1 MDRGKKIKIVQYS
14 LLFFGILII
23 FLTYYSNNK
32 SVNNNQILSKTTKEN
47 ITKNIKN
54 EKEKDQNTFF
64 DIEYSGLDFSGNRYI
79 LKSEE
84 AITNNLNSYLIN
96 LKKVNAKFYFKDG
109 TILYVWSDY
118 GIYNNQTLDMKFSEN
133 VKAIYGE
140 NTMNSEN
147 ANYSNSESFLTI
159 TNNVKLNGIKGDLF
173 ADRLL
178 FDIKKQTLDISS
190 FNDNKINAR
199 IKVNEKRF

>member
-14 LLFFGILII
+14 LLFFGILIF

-32 SVNNNQILSKTTKEN
+32 SVNDNQILSKTTKEN

-96 LKKVNAKFYFKDG
+96 LKQVNAKFYFKDG

-173 ADRLL
+173 ADKLL

>member
-1 MDRGKKIKIVQYS
+1 MDRGKTIKVVQYS
-14 LLFFGILII
+14 LLFFAILII

-147 ANYSNSESFLTI
+147 ANYSNSDSFLTI
-159 TNNVKLNGIKGDLF
+159 TNNVKLNGLKGDLF

>member
-14 LLFFGILII
+14 LLFFGILIF

-32 SVNNNQILSKTTKEN
+32 SVNDNQILSKTTKEN

-84 AITNNLNSYLIN
+84 AIKNNLNSYLIN

-173 ADRLL
+173 ADKLL

>member
-14 LLFFGILII
+14 LLFFGILIF

-32 SVNNNQILSKTTKEN
+32 SVNDNQILSKTTKEN

-173 ADRLL
+173 ADKLL

>member
-1 MDRGKKIKIVQYS
+1 MDRGKKIKVVQYS
-14 LLFFGILII
+14 LLFFAILII
-23 FLTYYSNNK
+23 FLTYYSDNK
-32 SVNNNQILSKTTKEN
+32 SVYNNQILSKTTKEN

-54 EKEKDQNTFF
+54 EKEKDQNTFL

-84 AITNNLNSYLIN
+84 AITNNLNSNLIN

-147 ANYSNSESFLTI
+147 ANYSNSDSFLTI
-159 TNNVKLNGIKGDLF
+159 TNNVKLNGLKGDLF

-190 FNDNKINAR
+190 FNDSKINAR

>member
-1 MDRGKKIKIVQYS
+1 
-14 LLFFGILII
+14 
-23 FLTYYSNNK
+23 
-32 SVNNNQILSKTTKEN
+32 
-47 ITKNIKN
+47 
-54 EKEKDQNTFF
+54 
-64 DIEYSGLDFSGNRYI
+64 
-79 LKSEE
+79 
-84 AITNNLNSYLIN
+84 
-96 LKKVNAKFYFKDG
+96 
-109 TILYVWSDY
+109 
-118 GIYNNQTLDMKFSEN
+118 MKFSEN

-173 ADRLL
+173 ADKLL

>member
-14 LLFFGILII
+14 LLFFGILIF

-32 SVNNNQILSKTTKEN
+32 SVNDNQILSKTTKEN

-96 LKKVNAKFYFKDG
+96 LKQVNAKFYFKDG

-140 NTMNSEN
+140 NIMNSEN

-173 ADRLL
+173 ADKLL

>member
-32 SVNNNQILSKTTKEN
+32 SVNNNQILSKTMKEN

-109 TILYVWSDY
+109 TILYVWSDN

-173 ADRLL
+173 ADKLL

>member
-84 AITNNLNSYLIN
+84 AITNNLNSNLIN

>member
-159 TNNVKLNGIKGDLF
+159 TNNVKLSGIKGDLF

>member
-173 ADRLL
+173 ADKLL

>member
-1 MDRGKKIKIVQYS
+1 MDRGKKIKVVQYS
-14 LLFFGILII
+14 LLFFAILII
-23 FLTYYSNNK
+23 FLTYYSDNK
-32 SVNNNQILSKTTKEN
+32 SVYNNQILSKTTKEN

-54 EKEKDQNTFF
+54 EKEKDQNTFL

-84 AITNNLNSYLIN
+84 AITNNLNSNLIN

-118 GIYNNQTLDMKFSEN
+118 GIYNNKTLDMKFSEN

-147 ANYSNSESFLTI
+147 ANYSNSDSFLTI
-159 TNNVKLNGIKGDLF
+159 TNNVKLNGLKGDLF

-190 FNDNKINAR
+190 FNDSKINAR

>member
-1 MDRGKKIKIVQYS
+1 MDRGKKIKVVQYS

-173 ADRLL
+173 ADKLL

>member
-14 LLFFGILII
+14 LLFFGILIF

-32 SVNNNQILSKTTKEN
+32 SVNDNQILSKTTKEN

-109 TILYVWSDY
+109 TILYVWSDN

-173 ADRLL
+173 ADKLL

>member
-32 SVNNNQILSKTTKEN
+32 SVNNSQILSKTTKEN

-173 ADRLL
+173 ADKLL

>member
-32 SVNNNQILSKTTKEN
+32 SVNNSQILSKTTKEN

-96 LKKVNAKFYFKDG
+96 LKQVNAKFYFKDG

-173 ADRLL
+173 ADKLL